1 MNSFYIPLI
10 EETHADLLSSMS
22 TLSRAPTR
30 RIISLRKL
38 KQQKAAEDPLYFV
51 SLEKEFMPK
60 IGSYQPMAGD
70 LIALTDVRRPQH
82 SNDLDRSYVVAYV
95 QSMREHMGSVSFT
108 ILPSRH
114 ISFEEQKNKTRE
126 TLYAVG
132 LINMT
137 TNIRIWTALKNS
149 ELKGANL
156 NIIQQVLQPKSDVRV
171 LINIAYFCCRYRKL
185 DVSDQT
191 FSNNSKVVAGN
202 YQSAMTFGSSA
213 NFRKKKKKWQKFFH
227 AQAIARSY

>member
-22 TLSRAPTR
+22 MLSRAPTR
-30 RIISLRKL
+30 RIFSLRKL
-38 KQQKAAEDPLYFV
+38 KQPKASEDSFYFV
-51 SLEKEFMPK
+51 TLEREFMPK
-60 IGSYQPMAGD
+60 IGSYQPMTGD
-70 LIALTDVRRPQH
+70 LIALTDVRRPQC

-95 QSMREHMGSVSFT
+95 ERVAEHMGSVTLT
-108 ILPSRH
+108 ILSSRH
-114 ISFEEQKNKTRE
+114 ISVEEQKNKARE
-126 TLYAVG
+126 TLYAVF

-171 LINIAYFCCRYRKL
+171 LIIIAYFSRYKKL
-185 DVSDQT
+185 VVSNQT
-191 FSNNSKVVAGN
+191 FSNDSKVV
-202 YQSAMTFGSSA
+202 T
-213 NFRKKKKKWQKFFH
+213 NFRKKKKKKLYQ
-227 AQAIARSY
+227 RR